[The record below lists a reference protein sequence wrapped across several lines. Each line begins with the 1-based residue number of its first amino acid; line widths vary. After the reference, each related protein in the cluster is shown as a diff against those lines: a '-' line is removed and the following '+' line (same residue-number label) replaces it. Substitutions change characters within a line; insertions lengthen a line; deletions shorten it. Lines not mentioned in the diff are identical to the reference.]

1 MDNYPA
7 VLRNYLFLMGVFST
21 LPNDS
26 EAFSEGSI
34 GEFLYVNFMMNEF
47 SYLNITSVG
56 RNLIQEEDDCAFAC
70 LKIPSCFSYNMAT
83 FPDVNGKFLCELLA
97 SDKYNNSD
105 KFITSKEFHHFHIPN
120 ICDTH
125 PCLNNGKCYFKYT
138 DKRYGCVCASG
149 YTGENCEKDIDE
161 CDDGVH
167 DCLPSLASCVNTL
180 GSFNCSCNHG
190 YIGDGKT
197 NCTVNSSECY
207 NFTSLTDADRKPS
220 FHVVEPAKKDTNLG
234 PGWFRFQGDAGN
246 MMTTSCPSIRK
257 CNTHATGWLNG
268 THPDVADGIVTR
280 QVCFSYIAGCCEWQT
295 QIQVRN
301 CSEYIVYYLHS
312 TPNPGGS
319 LRYCGSD

>member
-1 MDNYPA
+1 MI
-7 VLRNYLFLMGVFST
+7 YLL
-21 LPNDS
+21 
-26 EAFSEGSI
+26 
-34 GEFLYVNFMMNEF
+34 
-47 SYLNITSVG
+47 
-56 RNLIQEEDDCAFAC
+56 
-70 LKIPSCFSYNMAT
+70 
-83 FPDVNGKFLCELLA
+83 
-97 SDKYNNSD
+97 
-105 KFITSKEFHHFHIPN
+105 
-120 ICDTH
+120 
-125 PCLNNGKCYFKYT
+125 
-138 DKRYGCVCASG
+138 
-149 YTGENCEKDIDE
+149 
-161 CDDGVH
+161 
-167 DCLPSLASCVNTL
+167 
-180 GSFNCSCNHG
+180 
-190 YIGDGKT
+190 
-197 NCTVNSSECY
+197 ECY

-312 TPNPGGS
+312 TPHPGGY